1 MSQSPGKTQPQAKK
15 AEFIGQQ
22 VFPLPVSFLI
32 CGMEHSGTTLASDIF
47 REHPRC
53 ESGFECG
60 ALLCDSPSEFPK
72 KSPFYHNTIK
82 GWEISENDLN
92 AACKTNNFADF
103 YTRLIS
109 HSRLFTDQSRDIV
122 FDKTPRY
129 ITRVEAISDMFN
141 LPIIAMIK
149 DPRAIA
155 ASDFKRTGNKEINI
169 EKWYERWM
177 PSKLTYMRNANEGYI
192 HAQQNGNC
200 IIIRLEDLC
209 LNLEQTATRM
219 FSHVGLDFST
229 RFLSLRR
236 KRYSNT
242 RNRSV
247 DASACVSWME
257 DLPQGIAS
265 RIREDFAEFES
276 WYYDFR

>member
-1 MSQSPGKTQPQAKK
+1 MTQSPDKTQSRTEKTECMGHQ
-15 AEFIGQQ
+15 GVQ
-22 VFPLPVSFLI
+22 LPISFLI

-60 ALLCDSPSEFPK
+60 ALLCESPSDFPK
-72 KSPFYHNTIK
+72 KSPFYRNTIK

-92 AACKTNNFADF
+92 AACQTDNFADF

-109 HSRLFTDQSRDIV
+109 HSRLFSDQSRDIV

-129 ITRVEAISDMFN
+129 ITRVKLISDLFN
-141 LPIIAMIK
+141 IPIIAMIK

-155 ASDFKRTGNKEINI
+155 ASDFKRTGSKEINKD
-169 EKWYERWM
+169 KWYESWL
-177 PSKLTYMRNANEGYI
+177 PTKLTYMRTANAGYA
-192 HAQQNGNC
+192 HAQHNSNC

-219 FSHVGLDFST
+219 FNHVGLDFST

-247 DASACVSWME
+247 DASTCVSWME
-257 DLPQGIAS
+257 DLPQSIAS
-265 RIREDFAEFES
+265 RICEDFAEFDS
-276 WYYDFR
+276 WFYDFH